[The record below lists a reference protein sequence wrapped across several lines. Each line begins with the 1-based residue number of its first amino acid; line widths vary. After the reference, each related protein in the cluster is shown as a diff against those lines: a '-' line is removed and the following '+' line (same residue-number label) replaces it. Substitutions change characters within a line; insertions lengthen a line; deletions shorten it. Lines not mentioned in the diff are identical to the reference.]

1 MAAAEVNA
9 DADLDQMIPVKIRGS
24 ILRNF
29 SMSLR
34 EALKVDQC
42 ILCNLCWLCRGCE
55 VTRLLL
61 YGWHKNYC
69 AARTQL
75 CTSVLSRILGLCNDC
90 IRMVTDIR
98 TVQHAEL
105 TADGLLGVRLV
116 IYIGMLASYENLND
130 DQLYLIPNVLSA
142 SLDRYIGGSLDPTLW
157 LQSPRSM
164 PLHQLVAQHR
174 VQRTLSGDTVVEFI
188 LCIKRL
194 LSCHGDLQRSC
205 ILCKKL
211 LPTRWMI
218 ILCEGCEHILIG
230 GGGRDTLSP
239 SGIQILCLLH
249 RSRLS
254 GSTRTPSVMVDAISE
269 GIVLAVIAGTDTGSN
284 WWLREPM
291 VIMESPSGGGPP
303 DGPPPASPHWG
314 AHSCPISAAASSS
327 TEVIRS
333 SRASRLARL
342 SETLRQQEPRWATGS
357 YQRNTALPDSL
368 LSMN

>member
-1 MAAAEVNA
+1 M
-9 DADLDQMIPVKIRGS
+9 
-24 ILRNF
+24 
-29 SMSLR
+29 
-34 EALKVDQC
+34 
-42 ILCNLCWLCRGCE
+42 CNSCWLCRGCE
-55 VTRLLL
+55 VTRLLP
-61 YGWHKNYC
+61 YGWHKHYC
-69 AARTQL
+69 AARIQL
-75 CTSVLSRILGLCNDC
+75 CTSVLSRISGLCNDC
-90 IRMVTDIR
+90 IRMVTGIR
-98 TVQHAEL
+98 TVQRAGL

-116 IYIGMLASYENLND
+116 IYIGMLASHENLKD

-174 VQRTLSGDTVVEFI
+174 VRRTLSGNTVVEFI

-194 LSCHGDLQRSC
+194 LSRHGGLQHSC

-218 ILCEGCEHILIG
+218 ILCGGCEHILIG

-239 SGIQILCLLH
+239 SGIQILCLLHRMVEDIH

-291 VIMESPSGGGPP
+291 VIMESPCGGGPP
-303 DGPPPASPHWG
+303 DGAPPASPQWG
-314 AHSCPISAAASSS
+314 AHCCP
-327 TEVIRS
+327 T
-333 SRASRLARL
+333 
-342 SETLRQQEPRWATGS
+342 
-357 YQRNTALPDSL
+357 N
-368 LSMN
+368 